1 MLEVL
6 VERSLVDG
14 SDLYLRA
21 VGRSPIS
28 LEALL
33 ETEHAI
39 VAKAGE
45 QRTLFINPR
54 NIVRAGIYHS

>member
-1 MLEVL
+1 M
-6 VERSLVDG
+6 
-14 SDLYLRA
+14 
-21 VGRSPIS
+21 S